1 MLTNGA
7 KLLALGAALLFSSSL
22 ALAADK
28 LSMGDSRFIKDAA
41 GGGLLEVQ
49 LGKLATEKAAS
60 QQVKDFGKKMDQDH
74 SKLNT
79 ELKQFAST
87 NNVQIPDKLEGK
99 EKSTYDRLAK
109 LSGEKFDRE
118 YMKTMI
124 DDHKTDVDKFKKEAD
139 KADNPG
145 LKSFAAKALPTLEQ
159 HLELAQS
166 TGQQVGA
173 ASEGGVKGLIDK
185 AKDKVKH

>member
-1 MLTNGA
+1 MSQNEM

-41 GGGLLEVQ
+41 EGGLLEVQ

-74 SKLNT
+74 GKLNI
-79 ELKQFAST
+79 ELKQLAST

-99 EKSTYDRLAK
+99 QKSTYDRLAK
-109 LSGEKFDRE
+109 LSGERFDRE

-124 DDHKTDVDKFKKEAD
+124 DDHKTDVDKFKKQAD
-139 KADNPG
+139 KADNPDVKK
-145 LKSFAAKALPTLEQ
+145 LAAKALPTLEQ

-173 ASEGGVKGLIDK
+173 ASEGGLKGLVDK
-185 AKDKVKH
+185 AKDNIKR